1 MKRKILTAIVLVVLL
16 TGCGAQSGT
25 EPVEEAVPSS
35 TPVASTVL
43 ATGDRHAYSH
53 AGAADQHADGDVGAT
68 DAYSHS
74 HGDARSGA
82 PDT

>member
-1 MKRKILTAIVLVVLL
+1 VHCHAIVL
-16 TGCGAQSGT
+16 AN
-25 EPVEEAVPSS
+25 
-35 TPVASTVL
+35 
-43 ATGDRHAYSH
+43 GDRHAYSH

-68 DAYSHS
+68 DACSHS